1 MSYEDAVREV
11 DNRQTKFI
19 ERLREAVE
27 IPSVSAEAAR
37 RNEVFRMV
45 DWTQKQMEA
54 LNIKCHQVENGM
66 QTLPDGSSIKL
77 PPVIFGQLGENK
89 QKKTLLV
96 YGHLDV
102 QPADISD
109 GWNTEPFQLVE
120 KDGKMFGRGS
130 TDDKGPVIAWLNA
143 IEVMQSLGIEI
154 PVNMKFVFEGMEES
168 GSEGLEQVLQAHKST
183 FLADIDWTCIS
194 DNYWVGKK
202 KPCITYG
209 LRGICY
215 YGVEIS
221 GTKQDLHSGS
231 FGGTVHEPM
240 IDLCWILSQLTD
252 VNGKILVDGLND
264 SVAPLT
270 DAEKELYKTIDF
282 NASAYKNEL
291 GAEKLTSE
299 CPQQL
304 LMNRWR
310 YPALSVHGIEGAFY
324 GPGAKTVIPAKV
336 VGKFSIRIVP
346 NMEPSEVH
354 KLVTEHL
361 NKLWSQRG
369 SPNKFKVN
377 AYQGAKPWV
386 ADFKH
391 PHYQAATRALK
402 KVHGI
407 DPDFTREGGSI
418 PITLT
423 FQDITEK
430 NVMLLPIGACD
441 DMAHS
446 QNEKLDVS
454 NYMNGIKAFVAYLLE
469 LGQL

>member
-1 MSYEDAVREV
+1 MSFEEAVSEI
-11 DNRQTKFI
+11 DKRQRKFI
-19 ERLREAVE
+19 DRLREAVE
-27 IPSVSAEAAR
+27 IPSVSAEASH
-37 RNEVFRMV
+37 RNDVFAIV
-45 DWTQKQMEA
+45 DWAQKQMEK
-54 LNIKCHQVENGM
+54 LNIKCQQVENGT
-66 QTLPDGSSIKL
+66 QTLPDGTTIKL
-77 PPVIFGQLGENK
+77 PPVLFGQLGDDK

-120 KDGKMFGRGS
+120 KDGKLFGRGS
-130 TDDKGPVIAWLNA
+130 TDDKGPVVAWLNA

-154 PVNMKFVFEGMEES
+154 PVNIKFVFEGMEES

-183 FLADIDWTCIS
+183 FLADVDFTCIS
-194 DNYWVGKK
+194 DNYWAGKK

-215 YGVEIS
+215 YAVEIA

-240 IDLCWILSQLTD
+240 ADLCWILAQLTD
-252 VNGKILVDGLND
+252 VNGKILIDGISD

-270 DAEKELYKTIDF
+270 DDEKELYKTIDF
-282 NASAYKNEL
+282 NTNAYKNEL
-291 GAEKLTSE
+291 GAEKLISE

-310 YPALSVHGIEGAFY
+310 YPSLSVHGVEGAFY

-336 VGKFSIRIVP
+336 TGKFSIRIVP
-346 NMEPSEVH
+346 NMIPTDVH
-354 KLVTEHL
+354 QLVTNYL

-369 SPNKFKVN
+369 SPNKFKVT

-391 PHYQAATRALK
+391 PNYQAATRALK

-423 FQDITEK
+423 FQEITEK
-430 NVMLLPIGACD
+430 NVMLLPIGASD

>member
-11 DNRQTKFI
+11 DKRQTKFI

-66 QTLPDGSSIKL
+66 QTFPDGSAIKL

-102 QPADISD
+102 QPADLSD

-154 PVNMKFVFEGMEES
+154 PVNIKFVFEGMEES

-240 IDLCWILSQLTD
+240 IDLCWILGQLTD
-252 VNGKILVDGLND
+252 VNGKILIEGLND
-264 SVAPLT
+264 SVAPLS
-270 DAEKELYKTIDF
+270 DEEKELYKTIDF
-282 NASAYKNEL
+282 NANAYKNEL

-336 VGKFSIRIVP
+336 IGKFSIRIVP

-354 KLVTEHL
+354 TLVTNHL

-377 AYQGAKPWV
+377 AHQGAKAWV